1 MRGPVTDPMNEFDPT
16 KHLTVDREDRE
27 SVTVFSLHGECD
39 MHTAP
44 YARLEVTP
52 VLREGRAVVINLTD
66 VSFMDSAG
74 FGMLVGL
81 ARIAQENDARFA
93 VAAPPSGIVLTGL
106 RILKVDNVLNVS
118 TDLESAVSAAS
129 A

>member
-1 MRGPVTDPMNEFDPT
+1 MNEFDPT
-16 KHLTVDREDRE
+16 KHLTVDREDRDG
-27 SVTVFSLHGECD
+27 VAIFSLHGECD

-44 YARLEVTP
+44 YVRLEITP
-52 VLREGRAVVINLTD
+52 VLRDGGAVVINLTD

-81 ARIAQENDARFA
+81 ARVAQDSNAGFA

-106 RILKVDNVLNVS
+106 RVLKVDNVLNVS
-118 TDLESAVSAAS
+118 TDLENAVRSAH
-129 A
+129 